1 MSLTFSDL
9 LNRLRHVD
17 EFSLLELLEIDSDD
31 LVKRFQDKIEF
42 KIDQLF
48 EEFEEELPFNA
59 TPHDSM
65 PYGVELFNRAIA
77 GEFGPI
83 IDFDVAHPGVR
94 EALANT
100 ASQPQPTVQGAQTL

>member
-48 EEFEEELPFNA
+48 EEFEEE
-59 TPHDSM
+59 
-65 PYGVELFNRAIA
+65 ELESEENN
-77 GEFGPI
+77 
-83 IDFDVAHPGVR
+83 D
-94 EALANT
+94 N
-100 ASQPQPTVQGAQTL
+100 

>member
-1 MSLTFSDL
+1 MLTIISAHSPAYSDPDHQHVSLM
-9 LNRLRHVD
+9 
-17 EFSLLELLEIDSDD
+17 
-31 LVKRFQDKIEF
+31 VKFQ
-42 KIDQLF
+42 
-48 EEFEEELPFNA
+48 EFEEELPFNA

-77 GEFGPI
+77 GEFGTI

-100 ASQPQPTVQGAQTL
+100 ANQPQPTVQGAQTL